1 MSRQHFSSKVIPIN
15 NLKLRQLINQ
25 IRELMTTIY
34 IGKKNTQVNEK
45 IP

>member
-25 IRELMTTIY
+25 RELMTTIY